1 MLTLSEPR
9 VFERGPYKVIGAY
22 CAYVGD
28 DEGPGWMGA
37 ESEFF
42 RRRGEIKNRTDDLVL
57 GFLYRPHH
65 DHPDVPDS
73 VRACFVGAEVSA
85 IAHIPD
91 GMSTT
96 QFSGGQY
103 VIVECRADTQEEVAA
118 GVGEAIGFLEH
129 WIPAHGYVE
138 GDACFS
144 CSDEKAARPP
154 FVEYVHVKIEK
165 RKDR

>member
-1 MLTLSEPR
+1 MLTLSEPH

-22 CAYVGD
+22 CAYAGD

-165 RKDR
+165 RKDT

>member
-65 DHPDVPDS
+65 DHPDVADS

-144 CSDEKAARPP
+144 CSDEKAAWPP

-165 RKDR
+165 RKDT